1 MSKKNWCA
9 AEDVD
14 MTILADDGTFGKA
27 YGLILNGGPL
37 EGRLARSVFVIKKM
51 GKLSIV
57 KFCQSFLMNQIMK
70 KH

>member
-1 MSKKNWCA
+1 
-9 AEDVD
+9 

-37 EGRLARSVFVIKKM
+37 EGRLARSVFCCENGQIVYSEV
-51 GKLSIV
+51 LSEL
-57 KFCQSFLMNQIMK
+57 SDEPNYE